1 MTNLLADHTSFHV
14 GGPAKR
20 WVVATTEEQLVEA
33 VDSVDQASEPLLILA
48 GGSNMLV
55 GDAGFPGTV
64 VPIATK
70 GIHAHSSAG
79 ELSKPACGGVIVD
92 VAAGEVWDDFVALA
106 VASEWRGLAPLSGI
120 PGSVGATPIQN
131 VGAYGS
137 EVANTISG
145 VSAWDRF
152 ERRRRWFPLAECRFS
167 YRDSIFKAQ
176 AARLVVL
183 SVQFQF
189 FQGQNSLPIR
199 YAELASRLGIEVGQ
213 RAPMTQVREVVL
225 ALRASKGM
233 VLDEQ
238 DHDTWSAGSFFTN
251 PVVDAEQAATLPADA
266 PRFAQPDGTIKTS
279 AAWLIERA
287 GFTRGYG
294 ISERVTLS
302 TKHTLAITNRGGAS
316 TDDILVLARQ
326 VRDGVEARFG
336 VRLQPE
342 PNLVNCSL
350 D

>member
-1 MTNLLADHTSFHV
+1 
-14 GGPAKR
+14 
-20 WVVATTEEQLVEA
+20 
-33 VDSVDQASEPLLILA
+33 
-48 GGSNMLV
+48 
-55 GDAGFPGTV
+55 
-64 VPIATK
+64 
-70 GIHAHSSAG
+70 
-79 ELSKPACGGVIVD
+79 
-92 VAAGEVWDDFVALA
+92 
-106 VASEWRGLAPLSGI
+106 
-120 PGSVGATPIQN
+120 
-131 VGAYGS
+131 
-137 EVANTISG
+137 
-145 VSAWDRF
+145 
-152 ERRRRWFPLAECRFS
+152 
-167 YRDSIFKAQ
+167 SIFKAQ

>member
-1 MTNLLADHTSFHV
+1 M
-14 GGPAKR
+14 
-20 WVVATTEEQLVEA
+20 
-33 VDSVDQASEPLLILA
+33 
-48 GGSNMLV
+48 
-55 GDAGFPGTV
+55 
-64 VPIATK
+64 
-70 GIHAHSSAG
+70 
-79 ELSKPACGGVIVD
+79 
-92 VAAGEVWDDFVALA
+92 
-106 VASEWRGLAPLSGI
+106 
-120 PGSVGATPIQN
+120 
-131 VGAYGS
+131 
-137 EVANTISG
+137 
-145 VSAWDRF
+145 
-152 ERRRRWFPLAECRFS
+152 AECRFS

-342 PNLVNCSL
+342 PNLVNCAL